1 MANTTISMSKI
12 RKILRMFSNGR
23 SIMSIS
29 AQADASRNTV
39 KKYLASFKESGFTFE
54 EVDALS
60 DKELEDLLGKAGNML
75 LQGVFI
81 LCYAAFPMLTRS
93 LNAPV

>member
-1 MANTTISMSKI
+1 MSKI

-29 AQADASRNTV
+29 AQVDASRNTV

-60 DKELEDLLGKAGNML
+60 DQSFSLSSKWPRPMVLISKRLLESNGSS
-75 LQGVFI
+75 
-81 LCYAAFPMLTRS
+81 C
-93 LNAPV
+93 